1 MKSTKRLKDYPLNRL
16 FPNFVTIIG
25 LCAGLF
31 AIKYA
36 MIDNWV
42 VAVGFVAIAAFI
54 DGMDGRL
61 ARLLNASSSFGAQL
75 DSLSDFV
82 NFGVVPALIIYMW
95 MTHEIK
101 AIGWAVSLF
110 FIICMA
116 LRLARFNCTIEDEV
130 SEESDDLVSQELRI
144 HFFTGIPA
152 PAGALLL
159 LWPMMLMFLSNQEKW
174 VNLPTI
180 GAGHMV
186 IYTAVMALLLV
197 SRFPTFSF
205 KKVRIRREFGTLVLA
220 VAALITIGLIMEPWI
235 TFSVIGVFYLGMMP
249 FSLISYFA
257 MKRRLQAKFD

>member
-1 MKSTKRLKDYPLNRL
+1 MKPTKRLKDYPLNRL
-16 FPNFVTIIG
+16 FPNFVTILG

-31 AIKYA
+31 ALKYA
-36 MIDNWV
+36 MTGAWE

-82 NFGVVPALIIYMW
+82 NFGVVPALISYMW
-95 MTHEIK
+95 MTNEVK
-101 AIGWAVSLF
+101 ALGWAVSLF

-130 SEESDDLVSQELRI
+130 SEEDDDAVSQELRT

-159 LWPMMLMFLSNQEKW
+159 LWPMMLMFLSQQESF
-174 VNLPTI
+174 VTLPTI
-180 GAGHMV
+180 TPHAMV
-186 IYTAVMALLLV
+186 VFTGIMALLLV
-197 SRFPTFSF
+197 SRYPTFSF
-205 KKVRIRREFGTLVLA
+205 KKIRIRREFGSLILA
-220 VAALITIGLIMEPWI
+220 IAALVAIGLLLEPWI
-235 TFSVIGVFYLGMMP
+235 TLSVIGVFYVGMMP
-249 FSLISYFA
+249 FSLMAYYA
-257 MKRRLQAKFD
+257 MKRRLQNEL